1 MRPDTLK
8 IALWSVNFNRQ
19 ISNLGNWLELVEQ
32 QITNAKSQGAE
43 LLILP
48 EYASEHWLAF
58 APETLAPTD
67 EIAWMAGHSKVVL
80 TVLQA
85 LSQQHDIAIL
95 AGTFPVACAEGFN
108 NRAHFVTP
116 DGAMIAQDKLS
127 LTPNETNPD
136 AWNLQPGTDINL
148 FTWQGLNLAILTCL
162 DIEMPALSILLAPHN
177 IDLVLVP
184 SMTRRLAGYHRVFG
198 CAKARAIELQ
208 TAVAVVGP
216 VGNVQQGELTRG
228 DNTSGAAL
236 YVPCEESLDHQGIA
250 AFTEVNQ
257 GVEPAALIDEML
269 FATVPCRQIRELREG
284 LAEVWPGGWSS
295 DHVTVNKP

>member
-1 MRPDTLK
+1 MHPDTLK
-8 IALWSVNFNRQ
+8 IAMWSVNFNRP
-19 ISNLGNWLELVEQ
+19 ISNLGNWLELVEK
-32 QITNAKSQGAE
+32 QITNAKSQGAD

-58 APETLAPTD
+58 APKALAPTE
-67 EIAWMAGHSKVVL
+67 EIAWMAGHGTVVL

-116 DGAMIAQDKLS
+116 YGAMIAQDKLS
-127 LTPNETNPD
+127 LTPNEINPE

-216 VGNVQQGELTRG
+216 VGNVQQGELTRS
-228 DNTSGAAL
+228 DNTSASAL
-236 YVPCEESLDHQGIA
+236 YVPCEESLDHHGVA
-250 AFTEVNQ
+250 AATEVNQ
-257 GVEPAALIDEML
+257 GGEPADLIDEIL
-269 FATVPCRQIRELREG
+269 FAIVPCGQIRELREG
-284 LAEVWPGGWSS
+284 LAEVWPGGWSG
-295 DHVTVNKP
+295 DHVTVNKL